1 MAVRPIL
8 RLGDPR
14 LRQIAAPVRALDTP
28 ELHELVHDMLDTMHA
43 ADGAG
48 LAAIQIGVLQ
58 RVVIFGFE
66 HNERYPDVDPVP
78 FTVLINPEITP
89 LDTEREEGWEGCLS
103 VPGMRGLVPRYTRI
117 RYRGFDAHGVPIDRT
132 VSGFH
137 ARVVQHECD
146 HLDGILYPERI
157 DDLRSFGFNEELAA
171 SGVLRGRPA
180 EAEAE
185 PDSAVSTG

>member
-14 LRQIAAPVRALDTP
+14 LRQVAAPVRAFDTP
-28 ELHELVHDMLDTMHA
+28 ELHELVRDMLDTMQA

-48 LAAIQIGVLQ
+48 LAAIQIGVLE
-58 RVVIFGFE
+58 RVVIFGFD
-66 HNERYPDVDPVP
+66 HNARYPDVDAVP

-89 LDTEREEGWEGCLS
+89 LDTEREDGWEGCLS

-117 RYRGFDAHGVPIDRT
+117 RYRGRDASGAPIDRT
-132 VSGFH
+132 VDGFH

-146 HLDGILYPERI
+146 HLDGILYPDRI
-157 DDLRSFGFNEELAA
+157 EDLRAFGFIEELAA
-171 SGVLRGRPA
+171 SGVLRRRAVTA
-180 EAEAE
+180 EAEAA
-185 PDSAVSTG
+185 SASLG